1 MNNYYTILGLQES
14 ATDDQ
19 IKQAY
24 RTLAKRYHPDLHPN
38 DEDTAKKFALVNE
51 AMEVLGNPTKRKEY
65 DAKRAAEKRQA
76 DATAARAEA
85 VKAAQARAAA
95 ARANG
100 GRPGMGGMG
109 GGGMGG
115 GGMYA
120 GSAQGAAAVINDAYR
135 RGYNEATAM
144 FQQQRNVAVDT
155 WKKSADNW
163 KAEADRWKAEAERL
177 RREVDRQRAET
188 EEYMRDV
195 DTLKAAL
202 ERTRTRA
209 ADAEAAA
216 RRAETEL
223 RVQTG
228 VTEIAKKSVADEAAQ
243 RDAIR
248 ESYEAKLNAEREARK
263 YSDEDKIRLS
273 REVARL
279 KQEIAE
285 LKGEAQAPSHNFDTN
300 DYPPQEAATA
310 TPHANTHH
318 TATAGAHSYDIPT
331 YHHAEPVKAKSQFG
345 VGGIDYPD
353 TATHREESYTA
364 EPAKPTVT
372 EDVITKITE
381 LSARALGEDDGDAA
395 LILGKM
401 YMSGDEVPKKEKDAM
416 LWFKRAAE
424 TGNTEA
430 IFNLGLCYVY
440 GNGCDPDFDK
450 GMAFIK
456 EAAAKG
462 CKEATEFLANA
473 Q

>member
-14 ATDDQ
+14 ATDEQ

-65 DAKRAAEKRQA
+65 DTKRANEKRAA
-76 DATAARAEA
+76 DANARAEA
-85 VKAAQARAAA
+85 VRAAQARAAA
-95 ARANG
+95 ARAAQG
-100 GRPGMGGMG
+100 QRPAGGMGGMG
-109 GGGMGG
+109 GGGS
-115 GGMYA
+115 MYA

-135 RGYNEATAM
+135 RGYNEASAM

-155 WKKSADNW
+155 WKKSAENW
-163 KAEADRWKAEAERL
+163 KAEAERWKAEAERW
-177 RREVDRQRAET
+177 RHEADRQRAET

-202 ERTRTRA
+202 ERTRARA

-285 LKGEAQAPSHNFDTN
+285 LKGETTASSTTYGSHDFPHSDTAAAQSYDKP
-300 DYPPQEAATA
+300 DYTFRET
-310 TPHANTHH
+310 TGGANP
-318 TATAGAHSYDIPT
+318 YDIPD
-331 YHHAEPVKAKSQFG
+331 YSQPDTTAQNAFTS
-345 VGGIDYPD
+345 GIEYPD
-353 TATHREESYTA
+353 TATHREERTE

-395 LILGKM
+395 LTLGKM
-401 YMSGDEVPKKEKDAM
+401 YMSGESVPKKEKDAM
-416 LWFKRAAE
+416 LWFKRGAE
-424 TGNTEA
+424 TGNAEA

-440 GNGCDPDFDK
+440 GNGCDPDYDK

-462 CKEATEFLANA
+462 CEEAKEFLSNA